1 VAKESD
7 RPTTGDPAV
16 DQIIREKM
24 SEACDLTFAILQD
37 RHREF
42 TDANTE
48 EIGRTVA
55 IIVSQI
61 WHPFSEILVAMTTLA
76 AKDMA

>member
-1 VAKESD
+1 MASESE

-48 EIGRTVA
+48 EVGRTAA
-55 IIVSQI
+55 IIVSQL
-61 WHPFSEILVAMTTLA
+61 WVPMSEIMVSLTTLA
-76 AKDMA
+76 SKDMA